1 MKNKYIYTFNVV
13 ILIYYI
19 YVYIFIYVISIPYI
33 TKPFRLQSQ
42 YGISRNVAFTFV
54 DLNKNHA
61 LLSIPLTQQICFF
74 HEPPRQV
81 DNFCRHFCWL
91 GNFLKEMTLNIV
103 KGFFATSHQL
113 LQTMVRVPLANF
125 LIYVFFDFVFV
136 FFSKCI
142 LWVIVRPQVKTPH
155 GAHIIQYNSVCVL
168 TVKLQWPLAKIGFHH
183 ISINLHT
190 HKFI

>member
-1 MKNKYIYTFNVV
+1 MKFIGSWYGYMIFRIWKIDIYIYTFNVV

-103 KGFFATSHQL
+103 KGFLPPLISCCNNGA
-113 LQTMVRVPLANF
+113 VPLANF
-125 LIYVFFDFVFV
+125 LIYVFLILCL
-136 FFSKCI
+136 FFFKMYFMGNCKAPSKNASWC
-142 LWVIVRPQVKTPH
+142 TYH
-155 GAHIIQYNSVCVL
+155 SIQQRMCADSETAV
-168 TVKLQWPLAKIGFHH
+168 A
-183 ISINLHT
+183 SS
-190 HKFI
+190 

>member
-1 MKNKYIYTFNVV
+1 M

-74 HEPPRQV
+74 QEPPRQV

-103 KGFFATSHQL
+103 KGFLPPLISCCNNGA
-113 LQTMVRVPLANF
+113 VPLANF
-125 LIYVFFDFVFV
+125 LIYVFLILCLF